1 MVFNCLA
8 VHVDLSPDYSD
19 EKFRMVLRRFVSL
32 RGYPAKLRSDNG
44 TQLTAA
50 NEELQTV
57 TRAWKW
63 TELKEFG
70 VTEGMKW
77 DFASADAPWQNGCS
91 EALIFLNLVNERPIG
106 HPEYQVVPSKRQPLR
121 TAPSRIRPEN
131 RRCALEEMD
140 SRSFPQS
147 DRAAK
152 VAHGSVKPDGG

>member
-1 MVFNCLA
+1 MERTCA
-8 VHVDLSPDYSD
+8 PMTYCWVD
-19 EKFRMVLRRFVSL
+19 R
-32 RGYPAKLRSDNG
+32 
-44 TQLTAA
+44 
-50 NEELQTV
+50 
-57 TRAWKW
+57 
-63 TELKEFG
+63 
-70 VTEGMKW
+70 
-77 DFASADAPWQNGCS
+77 
-91 EALIFLNLVNERPIG
+91 